1 MASYLRSF
9 TIFEKNYQ
17 MKIGENIKRLRESQ
31 GKSPQ
36 FIADALNIDV
46 NEYLKFEND
55 PNGLTVKQLETI
67 SNSLSVSIIDLVE
80 DETSIGQIKNYFY
93 NQAENH
99 GINIHV
105 QGIDQEEIRKSYR
118 ELYAEELN
126 RIPKLEKLLRQ
137 NNIEFNF

>member
-1 MASYLRSF
+1 
-9 TIFEKNYQ
+9 

-36 FIADALNIDV
+36 FIADALNINV

-67 SNSLSVSIIDLVE
+67 SNSLSVSIIDLIE

>member
-1 MASYLRSF
+1 LASYLRSF

>member
-1 MASYLRSF
+1 
-9 TIFEKNYQ
+9 

-31 GKSPQ
+31 GKNPQ
-36 FIADALNIDV
+36 FIADALNINV

-67 SNSLSVSIIDLVE
+67 SNSLSVSIIDLIE
-80 DETSIGQIKNYFY
+80 DEMSIGQIKNYFY
-93 NQAENH
+93 NQAENR

>member
-1 MASYLRSF
+1 
-9 TIFEKNYQ
+9 
-17 MKIGENIKRLRESQ
+17 MKIEENIKRLRESQ

-36 FIADALNIDV
+36 FIADALNINM

-55 PNGLTVKQLETI
+55 PTGLTVKQLETI
-67 SNSLSVSIIDLVE
+67 SNSLSVSIIDLIE

>member
-1 MASYLRSF
+1 
-9 TIFEKNYQ
+9 

-31 GKSPQ
+31 GKSSQ
-36 FIADALNIDV
+36 FIADALNINV
-46 NEYLKFEND
+46 NEYLKIEND